1 MLKCGWRTRVCV
13 RARVWEGTK
22 ELMQA
27 ELADSVFFFVR
38 RPRVWITREVT
49 DASIIAVM
57 QHSEEERRHPRS
69 SLPLCLSVLMQHQNN
84 DDDDDDGDR
93 KEER

>member
-1 MLKCGWRTRVCV
+1 MLKCGWRARVC
-13 RARVWEGTK
+13 ARVWEGTK

-27 ELADSVFFFVR
+27 ELANSVFCFVR

-84 DDDDDDGDR
+84 DDDDDGDR